1 MGSEGLVER
10 WDELTG
16 PKPFTCVTAPAYFL
30 VTASD
35 GLARFSCNQQAL
47 SEGLRAARIRSIS
60 RPCCLVVGPIR
71 QLHAAAACS
80 TCGRQRVK
88 RGEA

>member
-47 SEGLRAARIRSIS
+47 SGSQGRLQYAPVRS
-60 RPCCLVVGPIR
+60 
-71 QLHAAAACS
+71 HAAQLPDRFDGFAHP
-80 TCGRQRVK
+80 RQDRPAD
-88 RGEA
+88 GNE